1 VSLLFVNKGKLWKEY
16 RTKKKL
22 CEQYPSNLIWSVL
35 SLGGTEAWE
44 KWGHP
49 ILCWSD
55 ISLYYLYRAGNSH
68 FFFFPFSLFH
78 SSYVRFSKLH
88 PFHFCLLCT
97 RMQAQAHLLAYRK
110 EPGIGMSWKETRET
124 YWLTWAIICLNRF
137 TPIMK
142 SYENLYALLVDASYL
157 FIYICQIHPV
167 VSWLCASI
175 QETSPALL
183 AECLSLDSSKVQLSF
198 RLVCKWLNIVIFSL
212 ILFFFSIQ
220 IVPIKSIWSIKW
232 RPFQC
237 VIIDNRMKRKG

>member
-1 VSLLFVNKGKLWKEY
+1 MKRISH
-16 RTKKKL
+16 TKKKL

-137 TPIMK
+137 SPLMK
-142 SYENLYALLVDASYL
+142 SYENLYVLLVDLPTYL
-157 FIYICQIHPV
+157 FIFV
-167 VSWLCASI
+167 RSI
-175 QETSPALL
+175 QWYHDCVPQF
-183 AECLSLDSSKVQLSF
+183 KKPVQLVWQSAWVLTHL
-198 RLVCKWLNIVIFSL
+198 RYNWVLDLSVNDLTL
-212 ILFFFSIQ
+212 LFFL
-220 IVPIKSIWSIKW
+220 
-232 RPFQC
+232 
-237 VIIDNRMKRKG
+237 